1 MIMTAVLLCSV
12 GIVVNVITTAGVGNT
27 FSLMISEWAG
37 GNVLI
42 AFVLIALASLVLGM
56 GLPVTA
62 SYIVLAT
69 LSAPAL
75 AGMISD
81 MALAGMMAEGA
92 LPATAAPILMLAS
105 PEAAMA
111 VAAGPI
117 PYAEARAL
125 LGGLPIEVLS
135 PLRDMALPPETA
147 VTALLAAHMMIF
159 WLSQDSNVTP
169 PVCLAAFTAAAI
181 AKAPAMRTGLA
192 SWKVAKGLYA
202 IPLLFAYT
210 PLVSGDAAAA
220 LQVFGFAFIGLYGL
234 AAGMQGWMESRLNLV
249 LRAAALAA
257 GPPP

>member
-1 MIMTAVLLCSV
+1 MPPS
-12 GIVVNVITTAGVGNT
+12 
-27 FSLMISEWAG
+27 
-37 GNVLI
+37 
-42 AFVLIALASLVLGM
+42 
-56 GLPVTA
+56 P
-62 SYIVLAT
+62 
-69 LSAPAL
+69 PAR
-75 AGMISD
+75 S
-81 MALAGMMAEGA
+81 
-92 LPATAAPILMLAS
+92 
-105 PEAAMA
+105 
-111 VAAGPI
+111 PI
-117 PYAEARAL
+117 PRPRAL

-210 PLVSGDAAAA
+210 PLLSGDAARRCRCSASPSSA
-220 LQVFGFAFIGLYGL
+220 STGWRRGCR
-234 AAGMQGWMESRLNLV
+234 AGWTPAS
-249 LRAAALAA
+249 